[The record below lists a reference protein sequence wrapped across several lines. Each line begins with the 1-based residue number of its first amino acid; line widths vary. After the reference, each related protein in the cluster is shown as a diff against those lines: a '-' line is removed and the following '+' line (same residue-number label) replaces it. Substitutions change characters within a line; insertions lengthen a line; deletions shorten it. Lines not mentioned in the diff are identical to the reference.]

1 MAIKVGDKIPSMKL
15 NKLGPNG
22 MTQVATDDIFKGKTV
37 IMFGLPGAFTP
48 TCSARHVPGY
58 LDKMSD
64 LKAKGV
70 DSVVCLSV
78 NDPFVM
84 KAWGENQKVGESID
98 MLPDGNAQL
107 TKALGLDYDGSGFGL
122 GTRSKRFALV
132 AKDGVVKHLAVEA
145 SPGELDV
152 SSAESVLKKL

>member
-84 KAWGENQKVGESID
+84 KAWGENQKVGENIAKKW
-98 MLPDGNAQL
+98 GL
-107 TKALGLDYDGSGFGL
+107 TREDQDQ
-122 GTRSKRFALV
+122 
-132 AKDGVVKHLAVEA
+132 LAVDSHSRA
-145 SPGELDV
+145 
-152 SSAESVLKKL
+152 AWRNRAR

>member
-1 MAIKVGDKIPSMKL
+1 MPIKVGDKIPSMKL
-15 NKLGPNG
+15 NKLGPDG
-22 MTQVATDDIFKGKTV
+22 MTQVSTDDIFKGKTV
-37 IMFGLPGAFTP
+37 VMFGLPGAFTP
-48 TCSARHVPGY
+48 VCSARHVPGY
-58 LDKMSD
+58 LEKMKE
-64 LKAKGV
+64 LKDKGV

-84 KAWGENQKVGESID
+84 KAWGEDQKVGDNIV

-122 GTRSKRFALV
+122 GTRSKRYALV

-145 SPGELDV
+145 ATGELDV
-152 SSAESVLKKL
+152 SSAESILKKL